1 MQKWILASLLFCSM
15 MGSARAQE
23 ELPQLEVV
31 TSEVHALY
39 YLLECLIDEP
49 HRSPEIAQ
57 TFRGRVSNLSPLESA
72 LRSWRNCRE
81 GAELTGLRL
90 PRVQGRT
97 PNVSTVLEKVSL
109 SATNTTDFLQRIE
122 PWLGPDH
129 SHSLRGALF
138 QLEPLFR
145 RYYWGSAQAEFARRR
160 QEIIDDLSRG
170 KFDIA
175 MSLASRFFDGR
186 LPKDQRPTLALIPH
200 LRAPGAKGVT
210 RGHNSG
216 TLQVLEIL
224 LEGQGRGEAGT
235 VFHEF
240 MHALWSGQSEAEKTR
255 WEQRFAGHGAWGRA
269 AYVQLN
275 EGLATAMGNGWFN
288 RRVKGQPP
296 AGSWYSDPVIDAYG
310 HALLPVIE
318 GALEAG
324 RPPSDDELDQM
335 VKVFREVLPEAL
347 DTFDVVAADF
357 LVVSSRN
364 EIQEGPFQN
373 EVMRLGPVRWSR
385 ARQWKEMDQKDS
397 STFRVYWL
405 QPQERSLL
413 GKVGWTAQQREG
425 WAQYSLIRTGLG
437 WELAFEG
444 SQDKL
449 FELLRHLQ
457 KEGLSPQADRLF
469 QISVANAPRDSV
481 RPTFIESGL
490 EFEVVSETGIGRC
503 TIRPEGGK
511 WPERVSFRMNYADGR
526 PFQELEGLSL
536 KTADW
541 ELTESS
547 QKLLIVVGD
556 PFRLILPAGLLRD
569 QESLEFH
576 WVDYY
581 R

>member
-1 MQKWILASLLFCSM
+1 ML
-15 MGSARAQE
+15 GSARAQE
-23 ELPQLEVV
+23 DSSQLEVV
-31 TSEVHALY
+31 TSEMHALY

-49 HRSPEIAQ
+49 HRSPEMAQ
-57 TFRGRVSNLSPLESA
+57 TFRGRVSNLSPLEAA
-72 LRSWRNCRE
+72 LADWRKSRE
-81 GAELTGLRL
+81 SAELTGLRL
-90 PRVQGRT
+90 PRVQNRT
-97 PNVSTVLEKVSL
+97 PNVSAVLEKVSL
-109 SATNTTDFLQRIE
+109 SAANTTDFVERIE

-129 SHSLRGALF
+129 RRSLGGALF

-145 RYYWGSAQAEFARRR
+145 RYYWDSAQVEFARRR
-160 QEIIDDLSRG
+160 QELIDDLQRG
-170 KFDIA
+170 DFDRA

-186 LPKDQRPTLALIPH
+186 LPQGQKPTLALIPH
-200 LRAPGAKGVT
+200 LRSPGARGAT

-224 LEGQGRGEAGT
+224 VESAGRGESGT

-240 MHALWSGQSEAEKTR
+240 MHALWSGQSEGERKR
-255 WEQRFAGHGAWGRA
+255 WEQRFFGHGAWGRA

-288 RRVKGQPP
+288 RRVKGQSP

-310 HALLPVIE
+310 HALLPVIQ

-335 VKVFREVLPEAL
+335 VQVFREVLPKAL

-357 LVVSSRN
+357 LAVSSRK

-385 ARQWKEMDQKDS
+385 ARQWKEMGQDDS

-405 QPQERSLL
+405 QPGERDLL
-413 GKVGWTAQQREG
+413 GGVGWSAQQREG
-425 WAQYSLIRTGLG
+425 WTQYSLIRSDKG

-444 SQDKL
+444 SQARL
-449 FELLRHLQ
+449 FELLRRLQ
-457 KEGLSPQADRLF
+457 QEGLSPQVDRLF
-469 QISVANAPRDSV
+469 QVSLGDASRDSV
-481 RPTFIESGL
+481 RPTLNEAGL
-490 EFEVVSETGIGRC
+490 EFAVVSKTGIGRC
-503 TIRPEGGK
+503 TIRPESGK
-511 WPERVSFRMNYADGR
+511 WPQQVSFRLTYGDGR
-526 PFQELEGLSL
+526 PFQKLEGLTL
-536 KTADW
+536 KAADW
-541 ELTESS
+541 ELTGSS
-547 QKLLIVVGD
+547 QKLRIASGG
-556 PFRLILPAGLLRD
+556 PFLVILPAGLLRA